1 MQIHLL
7 TALAAGFLT
16 SFRLGPLVVV
26 PLAAAAV
33 MLAIVLGMRL
43 SGSTA
48 LAAIGLVV
56 ALNVGYLLGAFLV
69 WSVGRSERL
78 RSIAILRWLI
88 G

>member
-1 MQIHLL
+1 
-7 TALAAGFLT
+7 
-16 SFRLGPLVVV
+16 
-26 PLAAAAV
+26 

-56 ALNVGYLLGAFLV
+56 ALNVGYLLGASLV